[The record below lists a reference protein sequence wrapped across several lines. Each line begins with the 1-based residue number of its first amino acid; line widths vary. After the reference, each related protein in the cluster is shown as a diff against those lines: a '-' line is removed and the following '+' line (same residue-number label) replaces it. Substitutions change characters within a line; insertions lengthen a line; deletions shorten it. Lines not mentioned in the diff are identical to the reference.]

1 MKKTAIIAALTV
13 ALGMSAASAA
23 KVTVW
28 TDFGGGELE
37 WLNKAAAAFEKT
49 ADAKGNTYEI
59 VNIALGDNRDKFIQ
73 SAPKGE
79 GPDLIATIPHDQLG
93 QFVSAGV
100 LEAMDKYADAKFK
113 ADVAGSALDAF
124 SYNGKLFGLPMFGEA
139 VAVVYNKKLI
149 PRVPTSWN
157 EFISAAQRL
166 TKPEAQEFG
175 FLAPIGIQYHMFGIY
190 SSFGAYVFGK
200 NKDGSLNPKDIGLA
214 NDGAVKAAQLIND
227 LRFKWKLIPEGADD
241 GGLIKDL
248 FTKGKVA
255 MMLTGPWDLA
265 DVKKAG
271 IDFGIALLPK
281 PEGAVRNWS
290 PFIGIRGIVMNSYS
304 KNKEAAAAF
313 GKYLIRNDQ
322 QISLN
327 KTGGRVPISKSAVRQ
342 LSKDVTVA
350 GFGAAIA
357 AGIPMPNIPA
367 MGQVWGPW
375 GNALSLSIKSD
386 NPDFKKLHA
395 DAVAQIAA
403 AIK

>member
-1 MKKTAIIAALTV
+1 
-13 ALGMSAASAA
+13 
-23 KVTVW
+23 
-28 TDFGGGELE
+28 
-37 WLNKAAAAFEKT
+37 
-49 ADAKGNTYEI
+49 
-59 VNIALGDNRDKFIQ
+59 
-73 SAPKGE
+73 
-79 GPDLIATIPHDQLG
+79 
-93 QFVSAGV
+93 
-100 LEAMDKYADAKFK
+100 
-113 ADVAGSALDAF
+113 
-124 SYNGKLFGLPMFGEA
+124 
-139 VAVVYNKKLI
+139 
-149 PRVPTSWN
+149 
-157 EFISAAQRL
+157 
-166 TKPEAQEFG
+166 
-175 FLAPIGIQYHMFGIY
+175 
-190 SSFGAYVFGK
+190 
-200 NKDGSLNPKDIGLA
+200 
-214 NDGAVKAAQLIND
+214 
-227 LRFKWKLIPEGADD
+227 
-241 GGLIKDL
+241 
-248 FTKGKVA
+248 